1 MALRQLRV
9 WVERLTQGF
18 DALRIRNYRFYWFG
32 QLVAFTGR
40 WMQTTALAWLV
51 IELTRS
57 PLAIGLVTTF
67 QFLPLMALSLFGG
80 VIADRFP
87 KHRLILIMQIAAT
100 IQALILGGLVLTKLI
115 TIELV
120 YLLAFIQG
128 VINAVDNPVRQ
139 TFVGEIIGRERL
151 QNAVALNSMQ
161 FNIARIFGPAV
172 AGVVVAQAGVAPA
185 LLISAVGFVGAA
197 FSLLI
202 MDRSAITATPPKVQ
216 SSVVEQLSE
225 GISYAW
231 GTPSVLLVLIIV
243 AAIGTFGYNFTVVL
257 PLLAGFVLKT
267 DAVGLGTL
275 SACMGAGS
283 LAGAIGTT
291 YARSISHQRL
301 LIASA
306 AFSILLGLTA
316 LTTNFALA
324 CGLLIILGFFGV
336 TFATTANTL
345 LQTTVPDAL
354 RGRVISIYILLF
366 VGSTPIGAFL
376 IGVLSNTLGAQ
387 FALLSC
393 AILCLV
399 GVAIGWSY
407 QRRHELVSPASAS

>member
-1 MALRQLRV
+1 
-9 WVERLTQGF
+9 
-18 DALRIRNYRFYWFG
+18 
-32 QLVAFTGR
+32 
-40 WMQTTALAWLV
+40 
-51 IELTRS
+51 
-57 PLAIGLVTTF
+57 
-67 QFLPLMALSLFGG
+67 MALSLFGG